1 VGVYYFDTSALVK
14 RYVAETG
21 TGWVQTITDPASGH
35 DIYVVK
41 IAGPEAVSAF
51 VRQTPPLSTLATV
64 LADFTYDFHNEY
76 QQLALTDAVIA
87 RAMQVADTH
96 RLRGYDAV
104 QLAAAVELDA
114 ARVAA
119 GLLPLVFASADLAL
133 NAAARHE
140 GLLVDD
146 PNAHP

>member
-21 TGWVQTITDPASGH
+21 TAWVQGIIDSATGN
-35 DIYVVK
+35 DIFVAK

-51 VRQTPPLSTLATV
+51 VRISPPLPNLAVV
-64 LADFTYDFHNEY
+64 LANFVFDFHNEY

-87 RAMQVADTH
+87 TAIRVAETH
-96 RLRGYDAV
+96 RLRGYDSV
-104 QLAAAVELDA
+104 QLAAALELQSQRNA
-114 ARVAA
+114 V
-119 GLLPLVFASADLAL
+119 GLPSLVFICADLAL
-133 NAAARHE
+133 NSAAALE

-146 PNAHP
+146 PNTHP

>member
-1 VGVYYFDTSALVK
+1 MGVYYLDTSALVK

-21 TGWVQTITDPASGH
+21 TGWVQTITDPVNGH
-35 DIYVVK
+35 DIFVVK

-51 VRQTPPLSTLATV
+51 VRQTPPLPKLATI
-64 LADFTYDFHNEY
+64 LANFTYDFHHEY

-87 RAMQVADTH
+87 AAMRLAEAH

-104 QLAAAVELDA
+104 QLAAAVELHT

-119 GLLPLVFASADLAL
+119 GLPPLVFVSADLAL
-133 NAAARHE
+133 HAAAARE